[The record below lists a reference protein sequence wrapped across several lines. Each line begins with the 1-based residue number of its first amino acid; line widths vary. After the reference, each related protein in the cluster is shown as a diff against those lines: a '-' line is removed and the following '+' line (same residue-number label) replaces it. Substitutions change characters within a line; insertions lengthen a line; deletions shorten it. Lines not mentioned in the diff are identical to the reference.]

1 MLLFQGSHGRHFV
14 QQLTLP
20 RLRSFNMA
28 DQELATLHAE
38 IAEAKARRDKLEALE
53 AAGVAVNQERLAG
66 VQNEL
71 SALQVRLN
79 NLMEKQGEKLSSR
92 SPPPAS
98 SLVAPCMPANPRL
111 LHVPIIMGR
120 HGNTSPPSIMLPH
133 TPSVEMSTPQLWGC
147 PGATPNISAWVKTC
161 EH

>member
-1 MLLFQGSHGRHFV
+1 M

-28 DQELATLHAE
+28 DQELATLNAKIVEAE
-38 IAEAKARRDKLEALE
+38 ARRDKLEALE

-79 NLMEKQGEKLSSR
+79 NLMEKQGENLASR
-92 SPPPAS
+92 SPPHRLSSPQACQHEFLIQRGAS
-98 SLVAPCMPANPRL
+98 HEL
-111 LHVPIIMGR
+111 LG
-120 HGNTSPPSIMLPH
+120 TSKGMTS
-133 TPSVEMSTPQLWGC
+133 
-147 PGATPNISAWVKTC
+147 
-161 EH
+161 

>member
-28 DQELATLHAE
+28 DQALATLNAKIDKAE
-38 IAEAKARRDKLEALE
+38 ARRDKLEALE

-71 SALQVRLN
+71 VGLQEDKRRYI
-79 NLMEKQGEKLSSR
+79 EKQGECLSSR
-92 SPPPAS
+92 SPP
-98 SLVAPCMPANPRL
+98 LHRL
-111 LHVPIIMGR
+111 L
-120 HGNTSPPSIMLPH
+120 LPH
-133 TPSVEMSTPQLWGC
+133 ACQRI
-147 PGATPNISAWVKTC
+147 PGGGLSRTWELSKG
-161 EH
+161 

>member
-1 MLLFQGSHGRHFV
+1 MLLFQGLHGRHFK

-28 DQELATLHAE
+28 DQALATLHAE
-38 IAEAKARRDKLEALE
+38 IVEAKARRDKLEALE

-92 SPPPAS
+92 SPPH
-98 SLVAPCMPANPRL
+98 RL
-111 LHVPIIMGR
+111 LSPHACQRIPMG
-120 HGNTSPPSIMLPH
+120 GFSL
-133 TPSVEMSTPQLWGC
+133 LF
-147 PGATPNISAWVKTC
+147 
-161 EH
+161 

>member
-1 MLLFQGSHGRHFV
+1 MLLFQGLHGRHFK

-28 DQELATLHAE
+28 DQELATLNAKIDKAE
-38 IAEAKARRDKLEALE
+38 TYRDDLRKRIAQSGQDEQKIL
-53 AAGVAVNQERLAG
+53 QEELVG

-92 SPPPAS
+92 SPAS
-98 SLVAPCMPANPRL
+98 SLVAPCMPANPRRGGAL
-111 LHVPIIMGR
+111 T
-120 HGNTSPPSIMLPH
+120 NSWELPK
-133 TPSVEMSTPQLWGC
+133 G
-147 PGATPNISAWVKTC
+147 
-161 EH
+161 